1 MKSFPDLTQQ
11 DFPEFDVQKPLV
23 LLLGNVT
30 HEGITSSLRAG
41 GEQYKQKHLTSTV
54 ENWQSIVKIL
64 ASFNVRAV
72 VVKMNGWA
80 FAKFANPAYFAV
92 REDLLKLISA
102 VPHIFFAH
110 EDLFLGEM
118 SRQTATSREEF
129 VRSRAGDIADDEIG
143 MYMEHFGFRL
153 PDEATLQESRALF
166 RRFQISL
173 IPYKT
178 NADVTVM
185 ATRFLEDTLGNL
197 IFRVYVPIG
206 RLWANEI
213 DRLLGLFRDYLL
225 STGRKGVR
233 LGESK
238 TNYGVSYE
246 FHVTE
251 DGTPISLEDDFR
263 EFTRVLDL
271 SLSNPR
277 EAEATL
283 RDMNVETR
291 EIEAIVAR
299 YAKEAR
305 RLHVDIKHERE
316 RKMLAIRQRLESEL
330 SDVVPISSLDQ
341 IQHLLDRVIPAAH
354 LASVLKIDSS
364 PIALSPQYGSLTV
377 NLNPQIIHEMNGIV
391 AREIRGDMNIGP
403 QGEELLALIEKYG
416 QQDSAKLASAV
427 HEISDPSIPKAEKVT
442 ATNKIK
448 AFLYKLGPETAKV
461 GFNILQTYIEH
472 KLGLK

>member
-1 MKSFPDLTQQ
+1 MELFPDAVQQ
-11 DFPEFDVQKPLV
+11 DFPEFDAQKPLV

-30 HEGITSSLRAG
+30 HEGITSSLRAE

-72 VVKMNGWA
+72 VVKLNGWA
-80 FAKFANPAYFAV
+80 FAKFADPGYSAV
-92 REDLLKLISA
+92 REDLLKAISL

-110 EDLFLGEM
+110 EDILSGQM
-118 SRQTATSREEF
+118 SRESASSKEEF
-129 VRSRAGDIADDEIG
+129 IQRQMGDIADDEIG
-143 MYMEHFGFRL
+143 MYMDHFGFNL

-166 RRFQISL
+166 QRFQISL

-185 ATRFLEDTLGNL
+185 ATQFLEDALGNL

-213 DRLLGLFRDYLL
+213 DRLLSLFRDYLL

-233 LGESK
+233 LDESK

-251 DGTPISLEDDFR
+251 DGASVSLEEEFR

-277 EAEATL
+277 AAEATL
-283 RDMNVETR
+283 RNMNVETR

-305 RLHVDIKHERE
+305 RLHVDVKHERE

-330 SDVVPISSLDQ
+330 SDVVPTSALDQ
-341 IQHLLDRVIPAAH
+341 IQHLVDRVIPPAH
-354 LASVLKIDSS
+354 LPSVLRIDSS
-364 PIALSPQYGSLTV
+364 PITLSPQYGSITV

-391 AREIRGDMNIGP
+391 AREIRGEANIGP

-416 QQDSAKLASAV
+416 QQQSVELASAV

-448 AFLYKLGPETAKV
+448 AFLYKLGPEAAKV
-461 GFNILQTYIEH
+461 GFNVLQAYIEH